1 MSPQFKNKS
10 GLETD
15 PRRDGG
21 GLGVRGER
29 SKCLLSVHEA
39 PAQRDS
45 PPAGSA
51 WSRRGR
57 GCGWGAGVA
66 SCPSY
71 RRTGSLEPAVAP
83 SPFPGCPMR
92 PPRPLPG
99 SPVHRGPA
107 EPASLTCLP
116 PPPHPTLTRPPPK
129 HRAAQAPPD
138 QSLSVPGS
146 WQGPDPSV
154 GTGLRSVTLYP
165 AHAQGP
171 RRVRTA
177 RPYLHGPA
185 SFPRLARVPRPP
197 HPPGPHP
204 HGASHVGLVRSRPT
218 DTQGPQGRCLRNG
231 QPSAAPWLWTAGLG
245 GRRGTARAA

>member
-1 MSPQFKNKS
+1 MWVQCICTRYERSSTPRIGHCKMVHFTLCKCHLNLKIKAAF
-10 GLETD
+10 ETD

-21 GLGVRGER
+21 GLGIRGER

-39 PAQRDS
+39 PARQDS

-57 GCGWGAGVA
+57 GCGWGAGVT
-66 SCPSY
+66 SCPSD

-116 PPPHPTLTRPPPK
+116 PPPHPTLTRPPPSTELPRPLLI
-129 HRAAQAPPD
+129 RASPSPAPGKVQTPQWALVSARSPSTPRMRKALNASAPPGRI
-138 QSLSVPGS
+138 STVP
-146 WQGPDPSV
+146 PPF
-154 GTGLRSVTLYP
+154 P
-165 AHAQGP
+165 AWHVCP
-171 RRVRTA
+171 A
-177 RPYLHGPA
+177 RP
-185 SFPRLARVPRPP
+185 
-197 HPPGPHP
+197 
-204 HGASHVGLVRSRPT
+204 T
-218 DTQGPQGRCLRNG
+218 PQGRTRTG
-231 QPSAAPWLWTAGLG
+231 PRTWG
-245 GRRGTARAA
+245 

>member
-1 MSPQFKNKS
+1 MFAECPRGSCPA
-10 GLETD
+10 GLAS
-15 PRRDGG
+15 RR
-21 GLGVRGER
+21 LRLVAAGER
-29 SKCLLSVHEA
+29 VRLGSGCRLLSFI
-39 PAQRDS
+39 PAHWE
-45 PPAGSA
+45 P
-51 WSRRGR
+51 
-57 GCGWGAGVA
+57 GASGGALPFPWVSHA
-66 SCPSY
+66 SS
-71 RRTGSLEPAVAP
+71 AP
-83 SPFPGCPMR
+83 SPGFPR
-92 PPRPLPG
+92 PPR
-99 SPVHRGPA
+99 SCR
-107 EPASLTCLP
+107 ASVTDLSSSSAS
-116 PPPHPTLTRPPPK
+116 PHPDPPPPK

-171 RRVRTA
+171 QRVRTA